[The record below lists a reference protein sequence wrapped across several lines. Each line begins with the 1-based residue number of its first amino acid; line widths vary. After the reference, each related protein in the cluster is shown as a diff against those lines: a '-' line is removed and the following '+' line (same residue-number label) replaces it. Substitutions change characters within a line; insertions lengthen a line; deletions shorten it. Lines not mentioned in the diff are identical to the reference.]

1 MEQGIIPY
9 NEGITHEQEKIS
21 QLEADNRLL
30 VEELELYRQENS
42 VLKKLQEQTS
52 LTDELSRPS
61 KVHQED
67 RGKSLLKAFADLVNS
82 SCFNHLIV
90 QDAMFAVVELD
101 WDQIIEKN
109 GREEPF
115 MKFIAYSPSRQLD
128 LCKVLNV
135 SSLIGVEQP
144 DTGGVRKVIY
154 KAMES
159 PAFSMETDFLK
170 EYVPKEAY
178 GVGFQ
183 ATSLA
188 IRNGDGKVIGGFG
201 IGTHLDVYS
210 ELNDFFTRI
219 SQVMAEIMST
229 GGELFSANFKGQLDS
244 LSKVITELNDH
255 SRSAK
260 DGLTLVEAVAD
271 QTKILSFNATIESAR
286 AGVHGKGFAVVSGEI
301 RKLADKT
308 KSSIDHITSLI
319 KQIFDDILVITDI
332 EQQFSIQL
340 KNRLGQAQSQSKLM
354 EKVDHHLKD
363 MIKLNATLQDQFVRS
378 KDQSETQ

>member
-1 MEQGIIPY
+1 MEQGITPY
-9 NEGITHEQEKIS
+9 NEGEPNEQQRIAR
-21 QLEADNRLL
+21 LETDNNRL

-52 LTDELSRPS
+52 LIDETSRPS
-61 KVHQED
+61 ETSHED
-67 RGKSLLKAFADLVNS
+67 RGESFLKTLADLVNT

-101 WDQIIEKN
+101 WDQMIDKN

-115 MKFIAYSPSRQLD
+115 MKFIGYSPSRQLD
-128 LCKVLNV
+128 LCKLMNV
-135 SSLIGVEQP
+135 ESLIGMEDP
-144 DTGGVRKVIY
+144 DSGGIRKGIY
-154 KAMES
+154 KAMEAS
-159 PAFSMETDFLK
+159 NFSVETDILK
-170 EYVPKEAY
+170 EYVPKEAF

-183 ATSLA
+183 STTLA
-188 IRNGDGKVIGGFG
+188 IRDEKGKVIGGFG
-201 IGTHLDVYS
+201 IATHLDVYS
-210 ELNDFFTRI
+210 ELNGFFTHI
-219 SQVMAEIMST
+219 SKVMAEVMSS
-229 GGELFSANFKGQLDS
+229 GSELFSAGFKGQLDS

-260 DGLTLVEAVAD
+260 DGLGLVEAVAD

-319 KQIFDDILVITDI
+319 KQIFDDILVITNI

-340 KNRLGQAQSQSKLM
+340 KNRLEQAQAQAKLM
-354 EKVDHHLKD
+354 EKVDDHLKD
-363 MIKLNATLQDQFVRS
+363 MMKLNANLQDQFIR
-378 KDQSETQ
+378 K